1 MFKDEVINHVTVH
14 LSFADRLRVLL
25 GSNIRVSV
33 FSKTE
38 NLAGKV
44 EGSST
49 VSVDRIYTPKQ
60 KGGYE
65 ALDV

>member
-25 GSNIRVSV
+25 GSKIRVSV

-38 NLAGKV
+38 NMVGKV

-49 VSVDRIYTPKQ
+49 VSVDRLTPTKRQ
-60 KGGYE
+60 GGY
-65 ALDV
+65 AATDA